1 MQEVKE
7 AKERHAAEVAERKRI
22 RTEAAE
28 ERKAEREA
36 EKTAKKA
43 KGRPLLAT
51 LVIEALPADE
61 ADPDAPG
68 PSPLPIIPTD
78 LLP

>member
-22 RTEAAE
+22 RAEAAE

-51 LVIEALPADE
+51 LVIDALPAGE
-61 ADPDAPG
+61 ADAPG
-68 PSPLPIIPTD
+68 PSPLPMIPTD